1 MHIEIS
7 DNKGCPRDSS
17 LYSNTLISYY
27 RVAPDLRR
35 SAWLSGQ
42 PLLISLSYLI
52 YLISLFSLLSLS
64 MGIYLR

>member
-7 DNKGCPRDSS
+7 DNKGCPRYFS
-17 LYSNTLISYY
+17 LYSNILLSL

-42 PLLISLSYLI
+42 PLLISLSYFFF
-52 YLISLFSLLSLS
+52 LFF
-64 MGIYLR
+64 MEGENVCWG